1 LSPNG
6 RWLAYVSEESKRS
19 EVYVQTFPT
28 IGGKWQVST
37 LGGDHPVWRRDG
49 EELFYIAADGKMTGV
64 EVKSGPNFE
73 AGRPKPLF
81 EARFGGNG
89 FDVAKDGR
97 FLIPVLVDAGVT
109 APLTV
114 VVGWHTPLT
123 K

>member
-1 LSPNG
+1 
-6 RWLAYVSEESKRS
+6 
-19 EVYVQTFPT
+19 
-28 IGGKWQVST
+28 
-37 LGGDHPVWRRDG
+37 
-49 EELFYIAADGKMTGV
+49 MTGV

-73 AGRPKPLF
+73 PGRPKPLF